1 MNKRLLPGLIS
12 LLAAQPAFSLD
23 LMETYEKALSYDSGI
38 ASSLAQF
45 QAQQATSDVSKS
57 ALLPK
62 ISAVGSA
69 SYTSFEPRNI
79 PQCTLRSIEGHT
91 ASSSYRPPPG
101 CRHGILCH
109 CKRPRRLCGSW
120 LHRAV
125 TVCVYPANGL

>member
-38 ASSLAQF
+38 ASSLARF

-57 ALLPK
+57 SLLPK

-69 SYTSFEPRNI
+69 SYTSFEPR
-79 PQCTLRSIEGHT
+79 SV
-91 ASSSYRPPPG
+91 PG
-101 CRHGILCH
+101 G
-109 CKRPRRLCGSW
+109 
-120 LHRAV
+120 
-125 TVCVYPANGL
+125 ANADELTRQLFS